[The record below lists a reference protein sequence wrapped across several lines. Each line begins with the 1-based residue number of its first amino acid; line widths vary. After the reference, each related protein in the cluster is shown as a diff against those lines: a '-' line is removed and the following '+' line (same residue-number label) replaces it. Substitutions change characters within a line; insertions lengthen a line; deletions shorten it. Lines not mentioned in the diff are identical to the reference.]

1 MQVGRGMVLGVGGEG
16 GLIRARGGGGAGC
29 KQAHREQLTP
39 VHLAITVLVEL
50 SDPLLVR
57 VRVRVRVRSWEL
69 GVRG

>member
-1 MQVGRGMVLGVGGEG
+1 MEWGARG
-16 GLIRARGGGGAGC
+16 GLIRARGWGAGGGC